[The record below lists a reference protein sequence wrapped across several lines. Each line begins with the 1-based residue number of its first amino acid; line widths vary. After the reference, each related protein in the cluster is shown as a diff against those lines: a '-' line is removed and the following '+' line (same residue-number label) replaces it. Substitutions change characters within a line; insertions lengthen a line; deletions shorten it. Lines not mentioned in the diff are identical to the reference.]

1 MDEDDPFK
9 DISPQQFLAWLE
21 EQPPTF
27 RTDILQIMLKRAT
40 EALIENV
47 RTLWELAV
55 DPNASDRVRG
65 EAKWVLQETGFDD
78 ESLKKEKG

>member
-21 EQPPTF
+21 EQPPKF
-27 RTDILQIMLKRAT
+27 RTDLLEIMLKRAP

-47 RTLWELAV
+47 RRLRELAV
-55 DPNASDRVRG
+55 DPDASEKLRG
-65 EAKWVLQETGFDD
+65 EAKWVLKETGFDD
-78 ESLKKEKG
+78 ESLSKEKG